1 MISSPDES
9 LILEIFSNNILT
21 GVGPG
26 MATYLRK
33 YYGYGSIVTAHSEFT
48 RLLAEHGVFGLL
60 SIFSII
66 FLSFREYSIRKTQDR
81 CILICFTT
89 IAILTMLHSAMRLA
103 MPGFIF
109 GFGFFKLITLES
121 IHQKQ

>member
-1 MISSPDES
+1 
-9 LILEIFSNNILT
+9 
-21 GVGPG
+21 GPG
-26 MATYLRK
+26 MATNLRK
-33 YYGYGSIVTAHSEFT
+33 YYGYNSAVTAHSEFT
-48 RLLAEHGVFGLL
+48 RLLAEHGLFGLL
-60 SIFSII
+60 SMFALI
-66 FLSFREYSIRKTQDR
+66 FLSIREYSTQKKQGK
-81 CILICFTT
+81 CILVCFTI